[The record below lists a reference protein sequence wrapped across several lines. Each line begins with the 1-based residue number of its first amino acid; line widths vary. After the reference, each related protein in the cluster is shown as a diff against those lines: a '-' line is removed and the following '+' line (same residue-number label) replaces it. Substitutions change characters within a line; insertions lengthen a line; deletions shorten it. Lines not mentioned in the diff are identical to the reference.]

1 VSDGREGESEDWS
14 MGEWLTWSGRWRGWQ
29 GRKVML
35 ADLEESRQ
43 QGDRRV
49 VELLRIQN
57 VSERR
62 NNSFRL

>member
-1 VSDGREGESEDWS
+1 VAGTAGKE
-14 MGEWLTWSGRWRGWQ
+14 
-29 GRKVML
+29 VML

-49 VELLRIQN
+49 VELLRVHN

-62 NNSFRL
+62 NNSFRLH